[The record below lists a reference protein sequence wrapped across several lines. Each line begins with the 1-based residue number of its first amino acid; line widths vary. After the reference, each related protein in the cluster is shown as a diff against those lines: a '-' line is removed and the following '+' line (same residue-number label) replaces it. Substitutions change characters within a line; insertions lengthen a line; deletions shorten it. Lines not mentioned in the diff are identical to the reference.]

1 MAVPDV
7 TGHSIEQLIS
17 LAGKTAVVTGGARG
31 LGKAIARRLAQAGA
45 AVVIADIDAASAA
58 ATADSLGAE
67 IAESRVVGTQL
78 DVTDTSSITEA
89 VRFAIEKFGTL
100 DIWVNN
106 AGVYPVSPALE
117 LADDEWD
124 HVVAVNM
131 RGTFVG
137 SREAARA
144 MVDHGGGVIV
154 NLASTAAYKS
164 PGPGMAHY
172 AATKASVV
180 GITRHLALEFADRGV
195 RVLAVA
201 PTVIVTEGVEAAM
214 QQPLE
219 EAGLDLQSAYT
230 GPLGRPGVPDD
241 VARVV
246 LFCVSDLALLMTGS
260 TIAVDSGELTR

>member
-1 MAVPDV
+1 MAVADV
-7 TGHSIEQLIS
+7 SGHSIEELIS
-17 LAGKTAVVTGGARG
+17 LTGRTALVTGGARG

-45 AVVIADIDAASAA
+45 AVVIGDIDPVSAA
-58 ATADSLGAE
+58 DTAEGLGAE
-67 IAESRVVGTQL
+67 IAGSRLVGTRL
-78 DVTDTSSITEA
+78 DVTDTASIVAA
-89 VRFAIEKFGTL
+89 VRFAREEFGTL

-106 AGVYPVSPALE
+106 AGVYPVTPALE
-117 LADDEWD
+117 LNDDEWD
-124 HVVAVNM
+124 RVVAVNM

-137 SREAARA
+137 SREAARE

-154 NLASTAAYKS
+154 NLASTAAFKS
-164 PGPGMAHY
+164 AGPGIAHY
-172 AATKASVV
+172 AATKSAVV

-219 EAGLDLQSAYT
+219 EAGFDLESAYT
-230 GPLGRPGVPDD
+230 GPLGRPGVRDD

-246 LFCVSDLALLMTGS
+246 LFCVSDLALFMTGS
-260 TIAVDSGELTR
+260 TLAIDQGELTR